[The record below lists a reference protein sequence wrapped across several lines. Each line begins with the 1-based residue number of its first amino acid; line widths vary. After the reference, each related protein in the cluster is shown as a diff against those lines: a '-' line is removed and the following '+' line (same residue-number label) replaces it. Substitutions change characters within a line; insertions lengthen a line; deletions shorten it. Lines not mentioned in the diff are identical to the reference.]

1 MISGPRIRG
10 PLHVLPKAL
19 GSKRG
24 FPVSIMSNQDKRGD
38 SHRSISMK
46 TAEIFV
52 AAVFVVFGL
61 AVAIDSYR
69 LGAQWG
75 TDGPQSGYF
84 PFYIGVMIVAASL
97 VTLVQALLGKA
108 QDGGG
113 IFVEWQA
120 LKLVLAVLIP
130 AAGYVLGVQLIGIYL
145 ASAVYITGFMVW
157 LGNYTWPK
165 AVVISGVV
173 TVSLYLM
180 FEVWFKVPLFKGSYD
195 LLQTIG
201 L

>member
-1 MISGPRIRG
+1 
-10 PLHVLPKAL
+10 
-19 GSKRG
+19 
-24 FPVSIMSNQDKRGD
+24 MSDQDKRGD
-38 SHRSISMK
+38 SHGGVSMK

-52 AAVFVVFGL
+52 AAVFVIFGL

-97 VTLVQALLGKA
+97 VTLVQAVFGKT
-108 QDGGG
+108 QGGG
-113 IFVEWQA
+113 LFVEWQA
-120 LKLVLAVLIP
+120 LKPVLAVLIP
-130 AAGYVLGVQLIGIYL
+130 AAFYVLAVQLIGIYIG
-145 ASAVYITGFMVW
+145 SAVYIAGFMVW

-165 AVVISGVV
+165 AAAISGAVI
-173 TVSLYLM
+173 VSLYLM
-180 FEVWFKVPLFKGSYD
+180 FEIWFQVPLFKGSYD
-195 LLQTIG
+195 LLQLIG